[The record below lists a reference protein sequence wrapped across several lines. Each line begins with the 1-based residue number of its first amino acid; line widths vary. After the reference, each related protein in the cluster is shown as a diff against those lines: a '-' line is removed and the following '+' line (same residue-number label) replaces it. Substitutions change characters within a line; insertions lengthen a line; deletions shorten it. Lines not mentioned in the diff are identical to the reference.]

1 MWGVLTGRV
10 MTDFITVRLD
20 SAPVLARLQ
29 EIARRVDDLS
39 PAMRGIGELI
49 AESTKE
55 RFASST
61 GPDGQRWAPLAKD
74 TILARLAK
82 ISGQYAAYTNL
93 RTRKEGQVRAGNKK
107 GYYDKNGKIAG
118 KGSLAVMNMRP
129 LVDTGLLQDTIRYQ
143 ITAGGNGV
151 EIGTNR
157 FSGEWEGGAAVHQFG
172 SRDGDIP
179 ARPFLGLS
187 ANDEREILDVLD
199 RFLRRAI
206 G

>member
-1 MWGVLTGRV
+1 MADT
-10 MTDFITVRLD
+10 FTVRLD

-39 PAMRGIGELI
+39 PAMRGIGEMMV
-49 AESTKE
+49 ESTKE

-61 GPDGQRWAPLAKD
+61 GPDGQRWPALAKD

-93 RTRKEGQVRAGNKK
+93 KTRKVGQVRVGDKK
-107 GYYDKNGKIAG
+107 GYYDKAGKAAG
-118 KGSLAVMNMRP
+118 KGSLAVANMRP
-129 LVDTGLLQDTIRYQ
+129 LVDTGTLQDTIRYQ
-143 ITAGGNGV
+143 LLPGGNGV

-157 FSGEWEGGAAVHQFG
+157 FAGEWEGGAAVHQFG
-172 SRDGDIP
+172 NRKGTIP

-187 ANDEREILDVLD
+187 ASDERAVLDVLD
-199 RFLRRAI
+199 RFLRQAV

>member
-1 MWGVLTGRV
+1 
-10 MTDFITVRLD
+10 MTDAITVRFD

-39 PAMRGIGELI
+39 PAMRDIGELMV
-49 AESTKE
+49 ESTKE
-55 RFASST
+55 RFTSST
-61 GPDGQRWAPLAKD
+61 GPDGQRWPALAKD

-93 RTRKEGQVRAGNKK
+93 KTRKVGQVRVGDKK
-107 GYYDKNGKIAG
+107 GYYDKAGKVAG
-118 KGSLAVMNMRP
+118 KGLLALMNMRP
-129 LVDTGLLQDTIRYQ
+129 LVDTGILQDTIRYQ
-143 ITAGGNGV
+143 LTPGGKGV

-157 FSGEWEGGAAVHQFG
+157 FAGELEGGAAVHQFG
-172 SRDGDIP
+172 NRKGTIP

-187 ANDEREILDVLD
+187 ASDERAVLDVLD
-199 RFLRRAI
+199 RFLRQAV

>member
-1 MWGVLTGRV
+1 MSDTL
-10 MTDFITVRLD
+10 TVRLD

-39 PAMRGIGELI
+39 PAMRGIGELV

-61 GPDGQRWAPLAKD
+61 GPDGQRWKPMAQA
-74 TILARLAK
+74 TVLARLAK

-93 RTRKEGQVRAGNKK
+93 KTRKEGRTRVGDKK
-107 GYYDKNGKIAG
+107 GYFDKGGKIAG
-118 KGSLAVMNMRP
+118 QGTLAVANMRP
-129 LVDTGLLQDTIRYQ
+129 LVDTGMLQDTIRYQ
-143 ITAGGNGV
+143 LTPGGNGV

-157 FSGEWEGGAAVHQFG
+157 FSNTDEDGWEGGAAVHQFG
-172 SRDGDIP
+172 SRDGNIP

-199 RFLRRAI
+199 RFLRQAI

>member
-1 MWGVLTGRV
+1 
-10 MTDFITVRLD
+10 MTDAITVTFD

-39 PAMRGIGELI
+39 PAMRGIGELV

-61 GPDGQRWAPLAKD
+61 GPDGQRWPALAKD

-93 RTRKEGQVRAGNKK
+93 KTRKEGRVRVGDKK
-107 GYYDKNGKIAG
+107 GYFDKEGKLAG
-118 KGSLAVMNMRP
+118 KASLAVANMRP
-129 LVDTGLLQDTIRYQ
+129 LVDTGVLQDTIRYQ
-143 ITAGGNGV
+143 LTQGGKGV

-157 FSGEWEGGAAVHQFG
+157 FGGEWEGGAAVHQFG
-172 SRDGDIP
+172 SRDGNIP

-187 ANDEREILDVLD
+187 ANDEREILDVLN
-199 RFLRRAI
+199 RFLRQAI